1 MKNISRTLALICLF
15 ALVLT
20 SAACAATT
28 TAAAEATT
36 AAAAETTTAAASEA
50 TTAAP
55 AAGTIAKIADLDGK
69 VIGTQLGTTGDTI
82 ANEQVKAKSVEAFK
96 LFVDAITSLK
106 QSKVDAVIMDRFS
119 AEVFVAQNPD
129 LKIVDVGFDAEQYA
143 IAVDKGNTELK
154 ATVDEVLAALKADGS
169 LTKIVDSHANEAGA
183 LADLNTGAKN
193 GKLVMG
199 TSAGFPPF
207 EYLNDKNE
215 VIGVDVDIM
224 AAVAKKLDKQLVVEN
239 MDFDGLIPAL
249 NGGKIDAIAA
259 GMTVTDERKVN
270 VDFSNTYFDASQ
282 VVVVRAQ

>member
-1 MKNISRTLALICLF
+1 MKHFTRTLALICLF

-20 SAACAATT
+20 SAACAATPATTATTAAVETTAAAT
-28 TAAAEATT
+28 TAAAETT
-36 AAAAETTTAAASEA
+36 A
-50 TTAAP
+50 AAP
-55 AAGTIAKIADLDGK
+55 AAGAIATIADLDGK

-82 ANEQVKAKSVEAFK
+82 ANEKVKAKSVEAFK

-106 QSKVDAVIMDRFS
+106 QGKVDAVIMDRFS

-154 ATVDEVLAALKADGS
+154 TAVDETLAALKADGS
-169 LTKIVDSHANEAGA
+169 LTKIVDSHANEGGV
-183 LADLNTGAKN
+183 LADLNKGAKN

-224 AAVAKKLDKQLVVEN
+224 AAVAKKLDKELVVEN

-249 NGGKIDAIAA
+249 NGGKINAIAA

-282 VVVVRAQ
+282 VVVVKAQ

>member
-1 MKNISRTLALICLF
+1 MKKITRILVMICLF
-15 ALVLT
+15 ALALS
-20 SAACAATT
+20 SAACAATAATTTAATT
-28 TAAAEATT
+28 TAAAETT
-36 AAAAETTTAAASEA
+36 AAAA

-55 AAGTIAKIADLDGK
+55 AAGGIASIADLEGK

-129 LKIVDVGFDAEQYA
+129 LKIVDVGFDSEQYA
-143 IAVDKGNTELK
+143 IAVNKGNTELK
-154 ATVDEVLAALKADGS
+154 ATVDEVLAAMKADGS
-169 LTKIVDSHANEAGA
+169 LTKIVDSHANESGV
-183 LADLNTGAKN
+183 LADLNKGAKN
-193 GKLVMG
+193 GKIVMG

-224 AAVAKKLDKQLVVEN
+224 AAVAKKLDKELVVEN

>member
-1 MKNISRTLALICLF
+1 MKKTTRILALICLF
-15 ALVLT
+15 ALALS
-20 SAACAATT
+20 SAACAATATTTTAAT
-28 TAAAEATT
+28 TAAAETT
-36 AAAAETTTAAASEA
+36 AAAA

-55 AAGTIAKIADLDGK
+55 ATGGIATIADLEGK

-129 LKIVDVGFDAEQYA
+129 LKIVDVGFDSEQYA
-143 IAVDKGNTELK
+143 IAVNKGNAELK
-154 ATVDEVLAALKADGS
+154 TTVDEVLAALKADGS
-169 LTKIVDSHANEAGA
+169 LTKIVDSHANEGGA

-193 GKLVMG
+193 GKIVMG

-224 AAVAKKLDKQLVVEN
+224 AAVAKKLDKELVVEN

-259 GMTVTDERKVN
+259 GMTVTEERKVN
-270 VDFSNTYFDASQ
+270 VDFSTTYFDASQ